1 MIVDTVFGCVGGM
14 GGRLISAVLVSPLA
28 VFISPFSLFLLPSF
42 AASGTL
48 FQHNF
53 NFTL

>member
-1 MIVDTVFGCVGGM
+1 MIVDTVFWMCRWY

-48 FQHNF
+48 FKF
-53 NFTL
+53 NFYFTL